1 MKSIII
7 IRHAKAETSDFSIKD
22 YDRPLAERGINDAIA
37 IAARLHNDTAFQPDL
52 IISSSA
58 NRAINTAMIFA
69 KEFGYSEAAIQQE
82 ELIYSGSTSDYM
94 DIISKVSDKV
104 NSLIFVGHNPTISN
118 LVSVLA
124 GKNLG
129 GLPTCAL
136 TLFELSLSSWSQI
149 NDRLDHKIV
158 YFDFPKK

>member
-7 IRHAKAETSDFSIKD
+7 IRHAKADSSDFSIKD
-22 YDRPLAERGINDAIA
+22 FDRPLAERGINDAKE
-37 IAARLHNDTAFQPDL
+37 IAARLHSDTAFQPDL

-69 KEFGYSEAAIQQE
+69 KEFGYSEDAIQQE

-94 DIISKVSDKV
+94 DIISKISDKV
-104 NSLIFVGHNPTISN
+104 NSLIFVGHNPIISN

-129 GLPTCAL
+129 GLPTCSL
-136 TLFELSLSSWSQI
+136 TQFELNLSSWSQI